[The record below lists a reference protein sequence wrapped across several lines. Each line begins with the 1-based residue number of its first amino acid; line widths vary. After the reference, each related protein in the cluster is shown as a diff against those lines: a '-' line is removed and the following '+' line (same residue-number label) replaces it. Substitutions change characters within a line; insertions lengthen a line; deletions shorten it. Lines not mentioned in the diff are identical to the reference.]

1 MSKIFNNLIILLSLT
16 CSSILFAQ
24 INRTNSGEIIKEVGK
39 TTPQSI
45 ATPDKSSIQV
55 IRGLVLSQTETILS
69 SQMNGKITAIPFGL
83 GQQFAIGSSL
93 VVFDCDEN
101 NAKLK
106 VAESDVQGAQ
116 FFYESRIRLQ
126 GLQSVSEL
134 EVAQA
139 AIALNK
145 SKAQL
150 DFAKT
155 QVNYCKVTAPING
168 RVVRQKVK
176 VFENVNTG
184 QPILEIVDPKK
195 LKIIFNVPSNLIKQ
209 IEKNRGILIFVDE
222 LQREFLASIKSINGR
237 IDAVGQTLEVEASF
251 TNDVTNLI
259 TPGMAGNITLL
270 TPEQELKIKAETL
283 AKKQAE
289 EAATLKAQEEAKQV
303 KAEALAKKQAEEA
316 AALKAQ
322 EEAKRVKAEAL
333 AKKQA
338 EEAAALKAQEEEKK
352 RIKAEALAKKKEEE
366 AAALKARQ
374 QEVEKIKADLKIAN
388 EESQKAKKSM
398 FAKEVI
404 SQKTEEEILFLK
416 RKQRIEKKQ
425 LDELQILK
433 SQSDSKEILLNN
445 KLNDNKVLL
454 NRKQDENKI
463 KKQAHDNEIQTIDS
477 KVKKITES
485 INLLKAKKLELIEI
499 QKEAEKATNDALAR
513 SRTENNLFNI
523 AKGNEVEMTLQFNK
537 LKQGEKKQDNNSLI
551 RAQALV
557 YQAQDKTIQAKTA
570 FNIAKENEKKKIE
583 EEKATSQQVEKVL
596 QLIAQEEVKKNRI
609 EEKKSIKNDIFLK
622 QQVDELNTLNFLKAQ
637 ESTLNKSKDSLT
649 KIRNAEFT
657 TLELSMKNFDQTN
670 EQLRFKEENLKK
682 LQEEAI
688 RARKE
693 FNIKSSVELQKKTQL
708 DGIENGKKKL
718 SADDKEKKIGAKNDS
733 IIKEPLNLQEE

>member
-1 MSKIFNNLIILLSLT
+1 MSKIFINLIILLSLT
-16 CSSILFAQ
+16 GSSILFAQ

-39 TTPQSI
+39 ATPQSI
-45 ATPDKSSIQV
+45 ATNDKPSIQV

-83 GQQFAIGSSL
+83 GQQFGIGSSL

-155 QVNYCKVTAPING
+155 QVNYCKISAPING

-176 VFENVNTG
+176 VFENVSIG

-209 IEKNRGILIFVDE
+209 IEKNRGVLIFVDE

-237 IDAVGQTLEVEASF
+237 IDAIGQTLEVEASF

-270 TPEQELKIKAETL
+270 TPEQELKIKAD
-283 AKKQAE
+283 
-289 EAATLKAQEEAKQV
+289 
-303 KAEALAKKQAEEA
+303 ALAKKQAEA
-316 AALKAQ
+316 
-322 EEAKRVKAEAL
+322 
-333 AKKQA
+333 
-338 EEAAALKAQEEEKK
+338 AAALKAQEEEKK
-352 RIKAEALAKKKEEE
+352 RIKAEAAAKKKEEE

-374 QEVEKIKADLKIAN
+374 QEIEKIKADLKIAN
-388 EESQKAKKSM
+388 DESKKSKKSM
-398 FAKEVI
+398 FAKEMI
-404 SQKTEEEILFLK
+404 SQKTEEEILFQK

-425 LDELQILK
+425 IDELQILR
-433 SQSDSKEILLNN
+433 SQSDSKEIILDN
-445 KLNDNKVLL
+445 KLNDSKVSL
-454 NRKQDENKI
+454 NRKQDENQL
-463 KKQAHDNEIQTIDS
+463 KKQAHDDEIQTFDS

-485 INLLKAKKLELIEI
+485 ISLFKSKKLEFIEI
-499 QKEAEKATNDALAR
+499 QKEAENTTNEALAR
-513 SRTENNLFNI
+513 SRTENNLYNI
-523 AKGNEVEMTLQFNK
+523 AKGNEGEMTLQFNK

-570 FNIAKENEKKKIE
+570 FNIAKENEKMKIE
-583 EEKATSQQVEKVL
+583 EEKSISQQVEKVV

-609 EEKKSIKNDIFLK
+609 DEKKSAKNDIFLK
-622 QQVDELNTLNFLKAQ
+622 EQVEGLNALNFLKAQ
-637 ESTLNKSKDSLT
+637 EMALNKSRESLS
-649 KIRNAEFT
+649 KIRDVELI
-657 TLELSMKNFDQTN
+657 TLQLSMKNLDQTK
-670 EQLRFKEENLKK
+670 EQIRIKEENLKK
-682 LQEEAI
+682 LQEEVI
-688 RARKE
+688 QARKE
-693 FNIKSSVELQKKTQL
+693 FNVKSSVELQIKSKL
-708 DGIENGKKKL
+708 DALENDKKKL
-718 SADDKEKKIGAKNDS
+718 SDDDKEKKVGAKNDS
-733 IIKEPLNLQEE
+733 IIKEPLNLQ

>member
-1 MSKIFNNLIILLSLT
+1 
-16 CSSILFAQ
+16 
-24 INRTNSGEIIKEVGK
+24 
-39 TTPQSI
+39 
-45 ATPDKSSIQV
+45 
-55 IRGLVLSQTETILS
+55 
-69 SQMNGKITAIPFGL
+69 
-83 GQQFAIGSSL
+83 
-93 VVFDCDEN
+93 
-101 NAKLK
+101 
-106 VAESDVQGAQ
+106 
-116 FFYESRIRLQ
+116 
-126 GLQSVSEL
+126 
-134 EVAQA
+134 
-139 AIALNK
+139 
-145 SKAQL
+145 
-150 DFAKT
+150 
-155 QVNYCKVTAPING
+155 
-168 RVVRQKVK
+168 
-176 VFENVNTG
+176 
-184 QPILEIVDPKK
+184 
-195 LKIIFNVPSNLIKQ
+195 
-209 IEKNRGILIFVDE
+209 
-222 LQREFLASIKSINGR
+222 
-237 IDAVGQTLEVEASF
+237 
-251 TNDVTNLI
+251 
-259 TPGMAGNITLL
+259 
-270 TPEQELKIKAETL
+270 
-283 AKKQAE
+283 
-289 EAATLKAQEEAKQV
+289 
-303 KAEALAKKQAEEA
+303 
-316 AALKAQ
+316 LKAQ

>member
-1 MSKIFNNLIILLSLT
+1 
-16 CSSILFAQ
+16 
-24 INRTNSGEIIKEVGK
+24 
-39 TTPQSI
+39 
-45 ATPDKSSIQV
+45 
-55 IRGLVLSQTETILS
+55 
-69 SQMNGKITAIPFGL
+69 
-83 GQQFAIGSSL
+83 
-93 VVFDCDEN
+93 
-101 NAKLK
+101 
-106 VAESDVQGAQ
+106 
-116 FFYESRIRLQ
+116 
-126 GLQSVSEL
+126 
-134 EVAQA
+134 
-139 AIALNK
+139 
-145 SKAQL
+145 
-150 DFAKT
+150 
-155 QVNYCKVTAPING
+155 
-168 RVVRQKVK
+168 
-176 VFENVNTG
+176 
-184 QPILEIVDPKK
+184 
-195 LKIIFNVPSNLIKQ
+195 
-209 IEKNRGILIFVDE
+209 
-222 LQREFLASIKSINGR
+222 
-237 IDAVGQTLEVEASF
+237 
-251 TNDVTNLI
+251 
-259 TPGMAGNITLL
+259 
-270 TPEQELKIKAETL
+270 
-283 AKKQAE
+283 
-289 EAATLKAQEEAKQV
+289 LKAQEEEKKRI
-303 KAEALAKKQAEEA
+303 KAEALAKKKEEEA
-316 AALKAQ
+316 ATLKAQ

-338 EEAAALKAQEEEKK
+338 EEAAALKA
-352 RIKAEALAKKKEEE
+352 
-366 AAALKARQ
+366 RQ
-374 QEVEKIKADLKIAN
+374 QEIEKIKADLKIAN

-404 SQKTEEEILFLK
+404 SQKTEEETLFLK

-463 KKQAHDNEIQTIDS
+463 KKQAHDDEIQTIDS

-485 INLLKAKKLELIEI
+485 INLLKAKKLELIET

-583 EEKATSQQVEKVL
+583 EEKAISQQVEKVL

-609 EEKKSIKNDIFLK
+609 EEKKSAKNDIFLK

-637 ESTLNKSKDSLT
+637 ESTLNKSKHSLT

-670 EQLRFKEENLKK
+670 EQLRLKEENLKK

-708 DGIENGKKKL
+708 DGIENVKKKL
-718 SADDKEKKIGAKNDS
+718 SADYKETKIGAKNDS

>member
-289 EAATLKAQEEAKQV
+289 EAATLKAQEEAKQ
-303 KAEALAKKQAEEA
+303 
-316 AALKAQ
+316 
-322 EEAKRVKAEAL
+322 VKAEAL

>member
-1 MSKIFNNLIILLSLT
+1 MSKIFINLIILLSLT
-16 CSSILFAQ
+16 SSSILFAQ

-39 TTPQSI
+39 AIPQSI
-45 ATPDKSSIQV
+45 VTSDKSSIQV

-83 GQQFAIGSSL
+83 GQQFGIGSSL

-155 QVNYCKVTAPING
+155 QVNYCKISAPING

-176 VFENVNTG
+176 VFENVSIG

-209 IEKNRGILIFVDE
+209 IEKNRGVLIFVDE

-237 IDAVGQTLEVEASF
+237 IDAIGQTLEVEASF

-270 TPEQELKIKAETL
+270 TPEQELKI
-283 AKKQAE
+283 
-289 EAATLKAQEEAKQV
+289 

-352 RIKAEALAKKKEEE
+352 RVKAETVAKKKEEE
-366 AAALKARQ
+366 AAALKSRQ
-374 QEVEKIKADLKIAN
+374 QEIEKIKADLKIAN
-388 EESQKAKKSM
+388 DESQKSKKSM
-398 FAKEVI
+398 LAKEMI
-404 SQKTEEEILFLK
+404 SQKTEEEILFQR

-425 LDELQILK
+425 MDELQILR
-433 SQSDSKEILLNN
+433 SQSDSKEILLDN
-445 KLNDNKVLL
+445 KLNDSKVSL
-454 NRKQDENKI
+454 NRKQDENQF
-463 KKQAHDNEIQTIDS
+463 KKQTHDDEIQTFDS
-477 KVKKITES
+477 KVKKIAES
-485 INLLKAKKLELIEI
+485 ISLLKSKKLELTEI
-499 QKEAEKATNDALAR
+499 QKEAEKATNEALAR
-513 SRTENNLFNI
+513 SRTENNLYNI
-523 AKGNEVEMTLQFNK
+523 AKGNEGEMTLQFSK

-583 EEKATSQQVEKVL
+583 EEKAISQQVEKVA

-609 EEKKSIKNDIFLK
+609 DEIKSAKNDIFLK
-622 QQVDELNTLNFLKAQ
+622 QQVEGLNALNFLKAQ
-637 ESTLNKSKDSLT
+637 DIALNKSRESLS
-649 KIRNAEFT
+649 KIRDVELT
-657 TLELSMKNFDQTN
+657 TLQLSMKNLDQTK
-670 EQLRFKEENLKK
+670 EQIRIKEENLKK
-682 LQEEAI
+682 LQEEVI
-688 RARKE
+688 QARKE
-693 FNIKSSVELQKKTQL
+693 FNVKSSVELQIKSQL
-708 DGIENGKKKL
+708 DTIENVKKKL
-718 SADDKEKKIGAKNDS
+718 SDDDKEKKVGAKNDS
-733 IIKEPLNLQEE
+733 IIKEPLNLQKE